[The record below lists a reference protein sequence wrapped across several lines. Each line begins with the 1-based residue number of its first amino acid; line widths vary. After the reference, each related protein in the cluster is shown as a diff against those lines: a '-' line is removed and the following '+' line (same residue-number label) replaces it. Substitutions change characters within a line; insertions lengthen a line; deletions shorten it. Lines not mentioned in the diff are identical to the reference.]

1 MVEPHFPI
9 GGRTSHWERDRVGKS
24 ECGSRGQG
32 KGRNLSL
39 PRRPHLVEP
48 QGRLFLVD
56 GHCWEYTEAR
66 STSEDLDSS
75 LVGRLPAALAPETR
89 LARVPPGLLRALRRG
104 PRR

>member
-1 MVEPHFPI
+1 MEAPGLLRSRAEMVEPHFPI

-39 PRRPHLVEP
+39 PRRPHLVES

-56 GHCWEYTEAR
+56 GALLGVHR
-66 STSEDLDSS
+66 SALD
-75 LVGRLPAALAPETR
+75 V
-89 LARVPPGLLRALRRG
+89 
-104 PRR
+104 